1 MIYLVKVCSASGCEV
16 LFAFHSEALANS
28 ERDHLEAVPVNG
40 CTYHV
45 EAVEVK
51 DA

>member
-1 MIYLVKVCSASGCEV
+1 MIYLVIVRSTSGSEV
-16 LFAFHSEALANS
+16 LFAFHSEEQAKS

-45 EAVEVK
+45 ESSEVR
-51 DA
+51 